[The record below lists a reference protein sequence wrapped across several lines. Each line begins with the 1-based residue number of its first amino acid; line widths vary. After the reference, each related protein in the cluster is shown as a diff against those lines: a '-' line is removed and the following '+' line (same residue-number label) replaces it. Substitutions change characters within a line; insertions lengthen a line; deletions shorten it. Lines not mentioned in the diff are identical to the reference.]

1 MPKVTQE
8 ELLHIFNE
16 LKKEVK
22 PYEKAPVVARK
33 DIQGKYDLWTEKQGM
48 MAMGKLRPELNF
60 VSLIIQSSYVGF
72 YYMPI
77 YTNCAYVQDKLSPE
91 LLKNLKGKACFHIKK
106 VDKDVLKHVKDAM
119 KVGYEVYKKNGWM

>member
-1 MPKVTQE
+1 MPKLTQE

-16 LKKEVK
+16 LKKEVN

-33 DIQGKYDLWTEKQGM
+33 DIEGKYDLWTEKKGM
-48 MAMGKLRPELNF
+48 MAMGKPRPELNF

-77 YTNCAYVQDKLSPE
+77 YTNCAYVKDKLSPE

-106 VDKDVLKHVKDAM
+106 VGKDVLKQVKDAM